1 VGQATLARFER
12 LGIRRVA
19 DVRRLP
25 PALLLRHF
33 GTAGEQFLRLARG
46 EDDRPV
52 TPDHQAKSIS
62 HEITFPEDVAEID
75 VLRRVVLR
83 QTEDVG
89 YRLRRLALLARTVT
103 LKIRLGDFTTLTR
116 AATLAEPTHLTADLW
131 RAARDLL
138 AAWHGGSPPSVRLI
152 GVAASQLSRAD
163 TRQLSLFEEKR
174 RDAQLDAAVDAL
186 RNRFGP
192 NAIRRGG
199 GTDDRPTTNDQ
210 RPTTEAEVASSVIRD
225 ASRPALTNDE

>member
-1 VGQATLARFER
+1 MQEILDPLPVGRLWGVGQATLARFER
-12 LGIRRVA
+12 LGSGAWRTCDGCRPRCCCDTSA
-19 DVRRLP
+19 RL
-25 PALLLRHF
+25 
-33 GTAGEQFLRLARG
+33 GEQFLRLARG

-89 YRLRRLALLARTVT
+89 YRLRRLDLLARTVT

-138 AAWHGGSPPSVRLI
+138 STWHGGSPPPVRLI

-163 TRQLSLFEEKR
+163 TRQLSLFEDKR
-174 RDAQLDAAVDAL
+174 RDAQIDAAVDAL
-186 RNRFGP
+186 RARFGP
-192 NAIRRGG
+192 NAIRRGNPSPQSHG
-199 GTDDRPTTNDQ
+199 D
-210 RPTTEAEVASSVIRD
+210 TERD
-225 ASRPALTNDE
+225 